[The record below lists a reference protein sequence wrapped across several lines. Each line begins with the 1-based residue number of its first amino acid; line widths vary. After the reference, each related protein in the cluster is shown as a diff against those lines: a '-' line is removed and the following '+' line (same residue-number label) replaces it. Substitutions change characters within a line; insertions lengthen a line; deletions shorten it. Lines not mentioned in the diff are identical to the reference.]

1 MLRHPITN
9 LFREL
14 SSDITEASTPF
25 DPQSLANFNMI
36 GNYTPGSPGI
46 FAIKCPEVITVADL
60 AGNVTVFDDNKY
72 EIYRVLIKIQDN
84 VSNSEDE
91 YISNAPLTNGI
102 IASLNTSY
110 GSQEIIHDPI
120 KNYSDWSTY
129 AGVDVVNIAK
139 GNSSGKTWAVRWSID
154 KSGQPTTLRGSNP
167 VENGLGGVDRGE
179 EIIVKLQDNF
189 SSLLKQVMIVQ
200 GVIRFGRK

>member
-14 SSDITEASTPF
+14 TSDITEASTPF
-25 DPQSLANFNMI
+25 GPQSLANFNMV
-36 GNYTPGSPGI
+36 GNYTPESPGI

-84 VSNSEDE
+84 VSNTEDE
-91 YISNAPLTNGI
+91 YISNASLTNGI
-102 IASLNTSY
+102 IAELNTSY
-110 GSQEIIHDPI
+110 GAQQVIHDPI
-120 KNYSDWSTY
+120 KNYSDWCTY
-129 AGVDVVNIAK
+129 AGTDVRNLAK
-139 GNSSGKTWAVRWSID
+139 GNSSGKTWSVRWTIS
-154 KSGQPTTLRGSNP
+154 KSGQPLTLRGSNP
-167 VENGLGGVDRGE
+167 IENGLGGVNVGE
-179 EIIVKLQDNF
+179 EVIVKLQDDF
-189 SSLLKQVMIVQ
+189 SSLVKQVMLVQ